1 MVQTVW
7 IQVNVDS
14 FFVNTV
20 QSYKCIFSYGFLN
33 TFFSLAYLIVKNRAC
48 NTYNIHNICWLFMLL
63 LKFLI
68 NSMPLVVWGV
78 KIMCRFLIVQGL
90 SAPNS
95 CVVQG
100 STIKTKNVLEKALCN
115 TYHIMP
121 HLVGTVPFF
130 PFQNELKLYWVYLS
144 LSEGQINSIPFTI

>member
-1 MVQTVW
+1 
-7 IQVNVDS
+7 
-14 FFVNTV
+14 
-20 QSYKCIFSYGFLN
+20 
-33 TFFSLAYLIVKNRAC
+33 
-48 NTYNIHNICWLFMLL
+48 MLL

-100 STIKTKNVLEKALCN
+100 STIKTKNVIEKALCH

-144 LSEGQINSIPFTI
+144 LSEGQINSNSLHDLGSEPTDKAEELANGELYIPFIVIKTSMKDETDASRYLTQ